1 MPQQQI
7 KFTIRQDGYVT
18 EEVSGVNGNQ
28 CENITRTI
36 EKKLGSLSYREVKP
50 EYYNNNVTL
59 QHNQNETQEQT
70 TTG

>member
-18 EEVSGVNGNQ
+18 EEVSGVDGNQ

-36 EKKLGSLSYREVKP
+36 EKKLGSLS
-50 EYYNNNVTL
+50 
-59 QHNQNETQEQT
+59 
-70 TTG
+70 